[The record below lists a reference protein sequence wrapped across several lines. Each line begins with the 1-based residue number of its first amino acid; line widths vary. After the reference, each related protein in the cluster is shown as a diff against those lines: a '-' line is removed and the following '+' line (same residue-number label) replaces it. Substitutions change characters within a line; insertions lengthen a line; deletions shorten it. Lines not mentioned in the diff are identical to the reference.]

1 MLYSFS
7 IKKPDNIQAVFQNLK
22 ELAEKYKAIITGDE
36 TSGDV
41 AVSGVKG
48 SYTVEEDVIFIKI
61 NKKTLP
67 IPNRIIEKE
76 IRAIFQ
82 EAQS

>member
-22 ELAEKYKAIITGDE
+22 ELAEKYKAIFTGDE
-36 TSGDV
+36 SSGEV
-41 AVSGVKG
+41 TVSGVKG
-48 SYTVEEDVIFIKI
+48 SYTVEEEEIIIKI

-82 EAQS
+82 EAQL

>member
-7 IKKPDNIQAVFQNLK
+7 IKKPHNTEAVFNNLK
-22 ELAEKYKAIITGDE
+22 ELTIKYKAVFTGDE
-36 TSGDV
+36 NHGEVT
-41 AVSGVKG
+41 VSGIKG
-48 SYTVEEDVIFIKI
+48 SYVVTEDEIIVKI
-61 NKKTLP
+61 YKKTLP

-82 EAQS
+82 EAQQ